1 MAHVEDHVPKHS
13 DQGKLQEVHA
23 IWLDLSCSKPRPKN
37 KLHERFQVLDEKY
50 KQYLIEVKVILDPK
64 I

>member
-1 MAHVEDHVPKHS
+1 MFETKT
-13 DQGKLQEVHA
+13 K
-23 IWLDLSCSKPRPKN
+23 K

>member
-1 MAHVEDHVPKHS
+1 MFQNIAIKGNFKKFMLFGWTCHVRNQ
-13 DQGKLQEVHA
+13 DQK
-23 IWLDLSCSKPRPKN
+23 